1 MLHAS
6 SAYAQGYTSWLS
18 TRMTTSADNNI
29 YIGKKG
35 DEGNVYKWVAT
46 GFTTGAHEQGYML
59 HEVRAEF
66 NAAVGTPLDLRVSIV
81 SMSTS
86 GGSPIASSRS
96 TVGSLT
102 GANPTTAG
110 LHVFRSAAG
119 IKLEPNTRYFVAFES
134 ASNEANSTYWL
145 PQVITRPD
153 RMNLPPT
160 GSEDVKDPDSGW
172 EFESNS
178 WAGSGTTWSDAD
190 SSTQELEF
198 LGRKVGEAA
207 ATGEC
212 EQGLRSALAPFGATI
227 AGDTVRA
234 VQTRLRH
241 LREGLHSAAAA
252 ETGGATALEVAAH
265 QLLAA
270 SGAGAA
276 PDNAGFQYSASGGGG
291 LPMALWGRMSRTRFD
306 DLTERC
312 GFEVD
317 GRVDTGFLGMDFQWD
332 ADMTL
337 GLLVSYSDGDM
348 DYKYQ
353 SRRGMVDA
361 DMTNVVP
368 YVHWTLDEGLYA
380 WLYAGGGRGEAE
392 LEEEGGSGPVK
403 TDIDMRMAAAGVR
416 KELDDRW
423 AVRADAFAMKIESDA
438 RAPVLLTSAR
448 AERVRVMLE
457 GRDHYM
463 EEKPDEQLTVRYAL
477 GARLDSGDAA
487 SGAGAE
493 VSGDLEY
500 HNKEAGLSVKGEGWY
515 LLTHSEDDYEEWG
528 ASLELELDPGEP
540 GTGPRLSIAPAWGTA
555 LDDALAL
562 WDGGAAERL
571 NGLQPDRRLD
581 VSLGYGFRG
590 PQGRPLTLY
599 GGYSYDASRTA
610 YQAGAYWEMDEN
622 AVMTWALERSRRRGE
637 PAETGTKFQFEMRH

>member
-1 MLHAS
+1 M
-6 SAYAQGYTSWLS
+6 
-18 TRMTTSADNNI
+18 
-29 YIGKKG
+29 YIGRKSG
-35 DEGNVYKWVAT
+35 DGDVYRWTASF
-46 GFTTGAHEQGYML
+46 FTTGLHAQGYML
-59 HEVRAEF
+59 HEVKANF
-66 NAAVGTPLDLRVSIV
+66 AATNGTPKPLRVSIV
-81 SMSTS
+81 DMAVNAS
-86 GGSPIASSRS
+86 GPVVSGRR

-102 GANPTTAG
+102 GPNPTTAG
-110 LHVFRSAAG
+110 GEYVFRSVAG
-119 IKLEPNTRYFVAFES
+119 IKLEPGTMYSVVFES
-134 ASNEANSTYWL
+134 ASDEVSNTYYQ
-145 PQVITRPD
+145 PKVITVTD
-153 RMNLPPT
+153 RETLPPT
-160 GSEDVKDPDSGW
+160 PSTDVKDPDSGW
-172 EFESNS
+172 AFQGRHS
-178 WAGSGTTWSDAD
+178 WIGNNTTWTGADA
-190 SSTQELEF
+190 STQELQF

-207 ATGEC
+207 AIGEC

-241 LREGLHSAAAA
+241 LREGLHAAPAAAA
-252 ETGGATALEVAAH
+252 TGGATALEVAAH

-291 LPMALWGRMSRTRFD
+291 LPMALWGRWSRTRFD

-392 LEEEGGSGPVK
+392 LEEEGGSGTVK

-463 EEKPDEQLTVRYAL
+463 EEKPDERLTVRYAL

-500 HNKEAGLSVKGEGWY
+500 HNREAGLSVKGEGWY

-540 GTGPRLSIAPAWGTA
+540 GTGPRLAIAPAWGTA

-571 NGLQPDRRLD
+571 NGLRPDRRLD

-599 GGYSYDASRTA
+599 GGYSYEAARTA